1 MEALGDGDKGSIFP
15 DSAASRIEDLL
26 AQFVGRAHELLETQ
40 ERMRGLLS
48 AVVSLAEDLDLE
60 AVLDRVVTSAR
71 ELVRARYAALGVLA
85 PEGTALSHFVTVGM
99 SEELT
104 RLIGPRP
111 TGLGVLG
118 LLIHDPHAIRLHD
131 LGTHPDSAGFPA
143 HHPPMKTFL
152 GVPIRVREEVFGNLY
167 LTEKIDGEDF
177 NAEDEDLVVALAAA
191 AGVAIENARL
201 FDDTARRQR
210 WLESSMEVAGALL
223 DVEDLDHA
231 VQGVSRRALELSNA
245 NLAAVIK
252 PWGTDSE
259 LEWGAVVGDARAA
272 IDDAGLSAAVDL
284 AAGVA
289 ESGKPLVAE
298 GSEVFAHELI
308 QQILFVPFG
317 HGGQD
322 RGALLLARSSGTPG
336 FHAVD
341 LEMAPVY
348 CSYAS
353 LALQVARSHR
363 LREELLVFTDRERI
377 ARDLHDVVI
386 QRLFAAG
393 LSLQGLRRFLPLGGA
408 QEKVGHITSE
418 LDDTIS
424 ALRSTIYSLNEAR
437 TQDSLS
443 VRLVRVVQEGTG
455 SLPSAPRV
463 ELVGPIDTA
472 VPPEVADQALA
483 VLTEG
488 VSNAVRHADADS
500 VWVTAGVAN
509 GEFELVVEDDGKGIG
524 PTTRRS
530 GLKNVQERAA
540 ALGGAFEVG
549 PGDDG
554 GTRLRWSVP
563 LPRQ

>member
-26 AQFVGRAHELLETQ
+26 RQFVGRAHELLETQ

-71 ELVRARYAALGVLA
+71 ELVRAKYAALGVLA

-152 GVPIRVREEVFGNLY
+152 GVPIRVRDEVFGNLY
-167 LTEKIDGEDF
+167 LTEKVDGEDF

-259 LEWGAVVGDARAA
+259 LEWGAVVGNARAA
-272 IDDAGLSAAVDL
+272 IDDAGLAAAVDL

-308 QQILFVPFG
+308 RQILFVPFG

-322 RGALLLARSSGTPG
+322 RGALLLARSAGTEG

-363 LREELLVFTDRERI
+363 LREELLVFTDRDRI

-563 LPRQ
+563 LPR

>member
-26 AQFVGRAHELLETQ
+26 RQFVGRAHELLETQ

-71 ELVRARYAALGVLA
+71 ELVRAKYAALGVLA

-104 RLIGPRP
+104 RQIGPRP

-152 GVPIRVREEVFGNLY
+152 GVPIRVRDEVFGNLY
-167 LTEKIDGEDF
+167 LTEKVDGEDF

-272 IDDAGLSAAVDL
+272 IDDAGLAAAVDL

-308 QQILFVPFG
+308 RQILFVPFG

-322 RGALLLARSSGTPG
+322 RGALLLARSAGTQG

-363 LREELLVFTDRERI
+363 LREELLVFTDRDRI

-563 LPRQ
+563 LPR

>member
-26 AQFVGRAHELLETQ
+26 RQFVGRAHELLETQ

-71 ELVRARYAALGVLA
+71 ELVRAKYAALGVLA

-111 TGLGVLG
+111 TGLGMLG

-152 GVPIRVREEVFGNLY
+152 GVPIRVRDEVFGNLY
-167 LTEKIDGEDF
+167 LTEKVDGEDF

-272 IDDAGLSAAVDL
+272 IDDAGLAAAVDL

-308 QQILFVPFG
+308 RQILFVPFG

-322 RGALLLARSSGTPG
+322 RGALLLARSAGTEG

-363 LREELLVFTDRERI
+363 LREELLVFTDRDRI

-463 ELVGPIDTA
+463 ELIGPIDTA

-563 LPRQ
+563 LPR